1 MYRQDERKDMSYCC
15 RVPAE
20 VRELSMRR
28 VKDLEMALDLARARE
43 MQEENAKQV
52 ALMFARDK
60 QAEGMK
66 GDK

>member
-1 MYRQDERKDMSYCC
+1 MYSCYRA
-15 RVPAE
+15 PAS
-20 VRELSMRR
+20 VRELSMHS

-52 ALMFARDK
+52 AMLCARAG
-60 QAEGMK
+60 QSESME

>member
-1 MYRQDERKDMSYCC
+1 MYTCGRI
-15 RVPAE
+15 PAE
-20 VRELSMRR
+20 VRELSMHD

-52 ALMFARDK
+52 ALMFVRDK

>member
-1 MYRQDERKDMSYCC
+1 MYTCGRI
-15 RVPAE
+15 PAE
-20 VRELSMRR
+20 VRELSMHD

-43 MQEENAKQV
+43 ICEENANQV
-52 ALMFARDK
+52 ALMFVRDK

>member
-28 VKDLEMALDLARARE
+28 VKDLEMALDLAR
-43 MQEENAKQV
+43 
-52 ALMFARDK
+52 
-60 QAEGMK
+60 K
-66 GDK
+66 GDARREREASRADVRERQAS

>member
-1 MYRQDERKDMSYCC
+1 MSYCC
-15 RVPAE
+15 RIPAE
-20 VRELSMRR
+20 VRELSMHD

-52 ALMFARDK
+52 ALMFVRDK
-60 QAEGMK
+60 QDERMK

>member
-1 MYRQDERKDMSYCC
+1 MYTCGRI
-15 RVPAE
+15 PAE
-20 VRELSMRR
+20 VRELSIHD

-43 MQEENAKQV
+43 MCEENANQV
-52 ALMFARDK
+52 ALMFVRDK

>member
-1 MYRQDERKDMSYCC
+1 MSYCC
-15 RVPAE
+15 RIPAE
-20 VRELSMRR
+20 VRELSMHD

-52 ALMFARDK
+52 ALLVRDK